1 MPHDDPDPEDPL
13 TLTGVELPA
22 EAGEVRAMAEAFAE
36 EFLMLGFPP
45 GRVAAMFA
53 DARYAGP
60 HLAFRQLGEA
70 AVRELVDEVARPWRQ
85 RHA

>member
-1 MPHDDPDPEDPL
+1 MPHGDPDPEDPL

-22 EAGEVRAMAEAFAE
+22 GVDEVRAMAEAFAE

-45 GRVAAMFA
+45 ERVAALFA
-53 DARYAGP
+53 DPRYAGP
-60 HLAFRQLGEA
+60 HLAWRQLGGE
-70 AVRELVDEVARPWRQ
+70 AVRELVEECARPWRQ